1 MATRFPANFNKVNR
15 GAKTRAICDLKLTSN
30 DIPGAVI
37 VNERARWIV
46 EKITFGKDSSE
57 IRGTSS
63 LSYYRNDYY
72 KVQLRSICENYV
84 L

>member
-1 MATRFPANFNKVNR
+1 MATRFPANFKKVTKVT
-15 GAKTRAICDLKLTSN
+15 KTRAICDLKFTSQ
-30 DIPGAVI
+30 DIPGAII

-57 IRGTSS
+57 THETSS
-63 LSYYRNDYY
+63 LCYYRNDYS
-72 KVQLRSICENYV
+72 KAQQRSICENYV